1 MNSQSGS
8 GNCMSSSSIQSGGDY
23 TQVLAKNHVPD
34 NYSNYGLIPNTEG
47 KSQYVPT
54 NHDQSM
60 QALEKNNGGVF
71 YQVAAGKR
79 SQKGGDSTMGA
90 TGMADRF
97 FSNAPAGTSCD
108 ANMDKN
114 MNVGHYDLVPHGP
127 VCSGGAKKKKA
138 TKKTTPKK
146 KSAPKKK
153 ATKKTTPK
161 KKSAPKK
168 KATKK
173 TTPKKKSAPKKKATK
188 KTTPKKKSVPKKVMK
203 GGLGRISNSVT
214 KPLKGV
220 VNTWHELTDF
230 VGDME
235 KRMLKFYDK
244 MEAKNIPNYNP
255 RQSGGAKMKNF
266 EKYMNKLNQAM
277 NEFQSDI
284 HQINSQN
291 GGNIKFNNGQNL
303 DSPLTP
309 NHPVQKSTTPEPV
322 GYSND
327 LPMNA
332 STHYKSGGAKKAPK
346 KKTVYKKGSKVVQPK
361 RSPRKKTLGTK
372 KKTLSKKST
381 PDKILKKMNQS
392 IKGKESKKKT

>member
-1 MNSQSGS
+1 MNNQSGS

-54 NHDQSM
+54 NHVQSM

-71 YQVAAGKR
+71 YQVAAGKKG
-79 SQKGGDSTMGA
+79 QKGGDSTMGA

-108 ANMDKN
+108 ANMGKN

-168 KATKK
+168 
-173 TTPKKKSAPKKKATK
+173 
-188 KTTPKKKSVPKKVMK
+188 VMK
-203 GGLGRISNSVT
+203 GGVGRISNSVT

-244 MEAKNIPNYNP
+244 MEGMNIPNYNP
-255 RQSGGAKMKNF
+255 RQSGGTKMKKF
-266 EKYMNKLNQAM
+266 ENYMNKLNQAM

-309 NHPVQKSTTPEPV
+309 NHPVQQGTTPEPV